1 MYDYIRSMF
10 YTKLSLCEINL
21 SKLLKRRR
29 TTIKKRSDKTE
40 KYEKSSA
47 HIERGN
53 KSVFNQISMIGN
65 IYMY

>member
-1 MYDYIRSMF
+1 MGICVMYDYIKSMF

-47 HIERGN
+47 HIERDPREDGN
-53 KSVFNQISMIGN
+53 RK
-65 IYMY
+65 